1 MKIIKKSEHLLKLN
15 NLGEMI
21 SSAIDTTIFGTLF
34 CGISLFMM
42 FLIIRSSGV
51 ERLSCNKIEP
61 KIASCEL
68 SRSTFMGLKKGD
80 LTSIEQVQGAR
91 FETSQTT
98 DSDGDPRTVNRVFL
112 VTKEGEILLE
122 NESADDANSF
132 NKYIE
137 TSTGEFVIKQD
148 NRLSVLPHM
157 FFVSFFLVIGFVVMS
172 GMLSGLIC
180 ETYIFDK
187 DASTLTIKKRGI
199 WVNEFAER
207 SLSEISE
214 VKLENT
220 DPMEDYTSY
229 EVRLLMNGGD
239 ILSLGRSSNK
249 KEQQKIADWIR
260 SYLDGRSPQSIT
272 SDK

>member
-1 MKIIKKSEHLLKLN
+1 MKIIKKTQHLLKLN
-15 NLGEMI
+15 NLGEIIDSAI
-21 SSAIDTTIFGTLF
+21 SSTIFGTLF
-34 CGISLFMM
+34 GGIPLFVML
-42 FLIIRSSGV
+42 LIIRSSGV

-91 FETSQTT
+91 FKTSQTT
-98 DSDGDPRTVNRVFL
+98 DSDGNPETVNQVFL

-122 NESADDANSF
+122 NQSADDANSF

-137 TSTGEFVIKQD
+137 TSTGELVIKQD
-148 NRLSVLPHM
+148 NRLLVLAHM
-157 FFVSFFLVIGFVVMS
+157 LFLSLFVVIGFVGMS
-172 GMLSGLIC
+172 GMLRGLIC

-199 WVNEFAER
+199 GVNELAER
-207 SLSEISE
+207 SLKEISE
-214 VKLENT
+214 VKLKT
-220 DPMEDYTSY
+220 IYDDSVFY
-229 EVRLLMNGGD
+229 EVCLLMDGGD
-239 ILSLGRSSNK
+239 ILSLGCSLNQK
-249 KEQQKIADWIR
+249 QQQKIADVIR

>member
-1 MKIIKKSEHLLKLN
+1 
-15 NLGEMI
+15 
-21 SSAIDTTIFGTLF
+21 
-34 CGISLFMM
+34 
-42 FLIIRSSGV
+42 
-51 ERLSCNKIEP
+51 
-61 KIASCEL
+61 
-68 SRSTFMGLKKGD
+68 MGLKKGD

-98 DSDGDPRTVNRVFL
+98 DSDGNPMTVNQVFL
-112 VTKEGEILLE
+112 VTKKGEILLE

-137 TSTGEFVIKQD
+137 TSTGELVIKQD
-148 NRLSVLPHM
+148 NRLLVLAHM
-157 FFVSFFLVIGFVVMS
+157 LFLSFFLVIGFGVTS
-172 GMLSGLIC
+172 AMLSGLIC

-220 DPMEDYTSY
+220 DPMDDYISY

>member
-1 MKIIKKSEHLLKLN
+1 MKIIKKTEHLLKLN

-21 SSAIDTTIFGTLF
+21 YSAISSTIWVTGF
-34 CGISLFMM
+34 CSMPLFMM
-42 FLIIRSSGV
+42 LLFIASSGV

-61 KIASCEL
+61 KIATCEL
-68 SRSTFMGLKKGD
+68 SMSTFMGLNKGD

-98 DSDGDPRTVNRVFL
+98 DSNDNPMTVHTVFL

-122 NESADDANSF
+122 NLSADDANSF

-137 TSTGEFVIKQD
+137 TSSGGFVIEKD
-148 NRLSVLPHM
+148 NRLLFLGIMIFLS
-157 FFVSFFLVIGFVVMS
+157 SFLVIGFGVMS
-172 GMLSGLIC
+172 SMLRCLIF

-187 DASTLTIKKRGI
+187 DASILTLKKRGI

-214 VKLENT
+214 VKLETIYRENDT
-220 DPMEDYTSY
+220 LYK
-229 EVRLLMNGGD
+229 VCLLMNGGD
-239 ILSLGRSSNK
+239 RLCLGSSSNQ